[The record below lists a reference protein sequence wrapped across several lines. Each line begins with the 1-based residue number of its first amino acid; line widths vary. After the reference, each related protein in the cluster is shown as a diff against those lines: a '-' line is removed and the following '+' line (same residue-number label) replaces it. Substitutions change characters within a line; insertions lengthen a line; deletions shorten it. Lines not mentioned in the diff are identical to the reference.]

1 MNSTLRAFPI
11 VNLNGTSGAELAEQC
26 KAAWAAL
33 QDALQALQGMAPHG
47 RDYQTAGP
55 ATYSVALAQHEDHV
69 RKLESVKAEIME
81 VYDFIEKQNHDRE
94 LARRTG
100 YYDAFFYTGGG
111 AK

>member
-1 MNSTLRAFPI
+1 MKAFPI

-55 ATYSVALAQHEDHV
+55 TSYNIARAQHEDRV
-69 RKLESVKAEIME
+69 RRLESVKEEIME
-81 VYDFIEKQNHDRE
+81 VYDFIEKQNVK
-94 LARRTG
+94 LGQTPG
-100 YYDAFFYTGGG
+100 SG
-111 AK
+111 AKVRG